1 MTSVDKPRIQNKAF
15 PKGRLAIE
23 ARQPERTI
31 GAPAKPRDMMMT
43 QDLRNIAII
52 AHVDHGKTTLIDSI
66 MKQSGTFRENQQ
78 VDERVMDSGDLEK
91 ERGITILA
99 KPTSVNWKDTRI
111 NIIDTPGH
119 ADFGGEV
126 ERVLGMADGVILLT
140 DAAEGPMPQTK
151 FVLGKALK
159 QGLRPIVIINKI
171 DRSDGRPEEVVE
183 EVFDLF
189 VALDANEEQLD
200 FPILYASGR
209 DGWCVE
215 ELDDPRENLHPLLD
229 RIVAHVGAPVVDA
242 DAPFAMLATLLD
254 SDPYLGRCLVG
265 RVVQGTATVNAQ
277 VRAID
282 LDGKQVEAGRLTK
295 LLRFEGTD
303 RVPVDAVAAGDIIC
317 VAGLAKASVSDTI
330 GAPEVTV
337 PLKST
342 PIDPPTMSVTITVND
357 SPLAGREGKKV
368 TSTVIR
374 ERLLAEAETNVA
386 ITFAESGSKDA
397 FEIGGRGELQLGVL
411 IETMRRE
418 GFEMTVSRPRVLF
431 QTDDAGQKLE
441 PMEEVT
447 IDVDEEFSSAVVD
460 SMNQRK
466 GEMLDMRA
474 AGAGKTRIVFLAPSR
489 GLIGYQSRFLTQ
501 TRGTGVLNRIFH
513 SYASYKGDIVGRR
526 NGALISTDSGVA
538 VAYALFNLQDRGL
551 MFVAPQTPVYQGMIV
566 GEHNRNNDLEINV
579 LKGKQLTNVRASGS
593 DEAVKL
599 TPPKRMSLEEMM
611 AYINEDELLEVT
623 PENLRLRKMY
633 LNPHERKR
641 AARA

>member
-1 MTSVDKPRIQNKAF
+1 MT
-15 PKGRLAIE
+15 E
-23 ARQPERTI
+23 E
-31 GAPAKPRDMMMT
+31 
-43 QDLRNIAII
+43 LRNIAII

-78 VDERVMDSGDLEK
+78 VDERVMDSGDLER

-99 KPTSVNWKDTRI
+99 KPTSIQWKNVRI

-126 ERVLGMADGVILLT
+126 ERVLDMADGVILLT

-151 FVLGKALK
+151 FVLGKALG

-171 DRSDGRPEEVVE
+171 DRSDSRPEAVVD

-189 VALDANEEQLD
+189 VALDANDEQLD

-215 ELDDPRENLHPLLD
+215 DLGDERVNLNPLLD
-229 RIVAHVGAPVVDA
+229 RILAHVPKPEVDA
-242 DAPFAMLATLLD
+242 AKPFAMLATLLD
-254 SDPYLGRCLVG
+254 SDPYLGRCLTG
-265 RVVQGTATVNAQ
+265 RVIQGSAQ
-277 VRAID
+277 VNTNVRA
-282 LDGKQVEAGRLTK
+282 LNLNGEVVETGRLTK
-295 LLRFEGTD
+295 LLRFEGTQ
-303 RVPVDAVAAGDIIC
+303 RVPVDSVSAGDIIC
-317 VAGLAKASVSDTI
+317 VAGLVKASVSDTI
-330 GAPEVTV
+330 GAAEISQ
-337 PLKST
+337 PLAST

-386 ITFAESGSKDA
+386 ITFAESASKDA

-411 IETMRRE
+411 IEQMRRE

-431 QTDDAGQKLE
+431 QRDEAGNRTE
-441 PMEEVT
+441 PVEEVT
-447 IDVDEEFSSAVVD
+447 IDVDDEFVSTVVD
-460 SMNQRK
+460 SLNRRK
-466 GEMLDMRA
+466 GEMQDMRA
-474 AGAGKTRIVFLAPSR
+474 AGTGKTRIVFLAPSR

-501 TRGTGVLNRIFH
+501 TRGTGVLNRVFH
-513 SYASYKGDIVGRR
+513 EYAPYKGTIEGRR
-526 NGALISTDSGVA
+526 NGALISTESGTA
-538 VAYALFNLQDRGL
+538 VAYALFNLQDRGI
-551 MFVAPQTPVYQGMIV
+551 MFVNPQTAVYQGMIV

-593 DEAVKL
+593 DEAVRL
-599 TPPKRMSLEEMM
+599 VPARQMSLEQMM
-611 AYINEDELLEVT
+611 AYINEDELVEVT
-623 PENLRLRKMY
+623 PQNLRLRKMY
-633 LNPHERKR
+633 LDPHERKR
-641 AARA
+641 AARAS

>member
-1 MTSVDKPRIQNKAF
+1 
-15 PKGRLAIE
+15 
-23 ARQPERTI
+23 
-31 GAPAKPRDMMMT
+31 MT
-43 QDLRNIAII
+43 QELRNIAII

-66 MKQSGTFRENQQ
+66 MKQSGMFRDNQM
-78 VDERVMDSGDLEK
+78 VDERMMDSGDLEK

-99 KPTSVNWKDTRI
+99 KPTSIMWRDIRI

-151 FVLGKALK
+151 FVLGKALA

-171 DRSDGRPEEVVE
+171 DRGDARPEEVVD

-189 VALDANEEQLD
+189 VALDANEQQLE

-209 DGWCVE
+209 DGWCVR
-215 ELDDPRENLHPLLD
+215 ELENPRDNLHPLLD
-229 RIVAHVGAPVVDA
+229 VILDHVPQPDVAH

-265 RVVQGTATVNAQ
+265 RVMQGQASVNDS
-277 VRAID
+277 VRGLN
-282 LDGKQVEAGRLTK
+282 LDGQVVENGRLTK
-295 LLRFEGTD
+295 LLRFEGTS
-303 RVPVDAVAAGDIIC
+303 RVPVDKVMAGDIVCI
-317 VAGLAKASVSDTI
+317 AGLTKSSVSDTI
-330 GAPEVTV
+330 CVPEVTV
-337 PLKST
+337 PLRST
-342 PIDPPTMSVTITVND
+342 PIDPPTMSVNITVND

-386 ITFAESGSKDA
+386 ITFTESSNRDA

-418 GFEMTVSRPRVLF
+418 GFEMTVSRPRVLY
-431 QTDDAGQKLE
+431 QQAEDGGRLE
-441 PMEEVT
+441 PIEEVT
-447 IDVDEEFSSAVVD
+447 IDVDEEYASAVVD
-460 SMNQRK
+460 SLNRRK
-466 GEMLDMRA
+466 GEMMDMRS
-474 AGAGKTRIVFLAPSR
+474 AGAGKTRLLFLAPSR

-513 SYASYKGDIVGRR
+513 SFGPHKGLIESRR
-526 NGALISTDSGVA
+526 NGALISTDSGMA
-538 VAYALFNLQDRGL
+538 VAYALFNLQDRGQ
-551 MFVAPQTPVYQGMIV
+551 MFVGPQTAVYQGMIV
-566 GEHNRNNDLEINV
+566 GEHSRGNDLEINV

-593 DEAVKL
+593 DDAVKL
-599 TPPKRMSLEEMM
+599 VPAVRMSLEEMM

-623 PENLRLRKMY
+623 PTNLRLRKQY
-633 LNPHERKR
+633 LCPHERKR

>member
-1 MTSVDKPRIQNKAF
+1 
-15 PKGRLAIE
+15 
-23 ARQPERTI
+23 
-31 GAPAKPRDMMMT
+31 MMT
-43 QDLRNIAII
+43 QELRNIAII

-66 MKQSGTFRENQQ
+66 MKQSGTFRDNQH

-99 KPTSVNWKDTRI
+99 KPTSVQWKDVRI

-126 ERVLGMADGVILLT
+126 ERVLDMADGVILLT

-159 QGLRPIVIINKI
+159 QGLRPMVIINKI
-171 DRSDGRPEEVVE
+171 DRSDSRAEDVVD

-215 ELDDPRENLHPLLD
+215 DLEDERVNLHPLLD
-229 RIVAHVGAPVVDA
+229 RILTHVDCPDVDA
-242 DAPFAMLATLLD
+242 QKPFAMLATLLD
-254 SDPYLGRCLVG
+254 SDPYLGRCLIG
-265 RVVQGTATVNAQ
+265 RVIQGATNVNAS
-277 VRAID
+277 VRAIN
-282 LDGKQVEAGRLTK
+282 LDGDTVETGRLTK
-295 LLRFEGTD
+295 LLRFEGTQ
-303 RVPVDAVAAGDIIC
+303 RVPVNEVSAGDIIC
-317 VAGLAKASVSDTI
+317 VAGLTKASVSDTI
-330 GAPEVTV
+330 GTPDITE
-337 PLKST
+337 PLSST

-386 ITFAESGSKDA
+386 ITFAESASKDA

-411 IETMRRE
+411 IEQMRRE

-431 QTDDAGQKLE
+431 QTNEAGNRIE

-447 IDVDEEFSSAVVD
+447 IDVDDEFSSTVVD
-460 SMNQRK
+460 SMSRRK

-513 SYASYKGDIVGRR
+513 SYAPYRGDVEGRR

-551 MFVAPQTPVYQGMIV
+551 MFVNPQTPVYQGMIV

-599 TPPKRMSLEEMM
+599 VPAKQMSLEQMM
-611 AYINEDELLEVT
+611 AYINEDELVEVT
-623 PENLRLRKMY
+623 PQSLRLRKMF
-633 LNPHERKR
+633 LDPHERKR
-641 AARA
+641 AARAS

>member
-1 MTSVDKPRIQNKAF
+1 
-15 PKGRLAIE
+15 
-23 ARQPERTI
+23 
-31 GAPAKPRDMMMT
+31 MT
-43 QDLRNIAII
+43 QELRNIAII

-66 MKQSGTFRENQQ
+66 MKQSGMFRDNQT
-78 VDERVMDSGDLEK
+78 VDERMMDSGDLEK

-99 KPTSVNWKDTRI
+99 KPTSIMWRDIRI

-151 FVLGKALK
+151 FVLGKALA

-171 DRSDGRPEEVVE
+171 DRGDARPEEVVD

-189 VALDANEEQLD
+189 VALDASEQQLE

-209 DGWCVE
+209 DGWCVR
-215 ELDDPRENLHPLLD
+215 ELEDPRDNLHPLLD
-229 RIVAHVGAPVVDA
+229 VILDHVPQPDVAH

-265 RVVQGTATVNAQ
+265 RVMQGQASVNDS
-277 VRAID
+277 VRGLS
-282 LDGKQVEAGRLTK
+282 LDGQVIENGRLTK
-295 LLRFEGTD
+295 LLRFEGTS
-303 RVPVDAVAAGDIIC
+303 RVPVDKVMAGDIVCI
-317 VAGLAKASVSDTI
+317 AGLTKSSVSDTI
-330 GAPEVTV
+330 CVPEVTV
-337 PLKST
+337 PLRST
-342 PIDPPTMSVTITVND
+342 PIDPPTMSVNITVND

-386 ITFAESGSKDA
+386 ITFTESSNRDA

-418 GFEMTVSRPRVLF
+418 GFEMTVSRPRVLY
-431 QTDDAGQKLE
+431 QQADDGSRLE
-441 PMEEVT
+441 PIEEVT
-447 IDVDEEFSSAVVD
+447 IDVDEEYASAVVD
-460 SMNQRK
+460 SLNRRK
-466 GEMLDMRA
+466 GEMLDMRS
-474 AGAGKTRIVFLAPSR
+474 AGAGKTRLLFLAPSR

-513 SYASYKGDIVGRR
+513 SFGPHKGPIESRR
-526 NGALISTDSGVA
+526 NGALISTDSGMA
-538 VAYALFNLQDRGL
+538 VAYALFNLQDRGQ
-551 MFVAPQTPVYQGMIV
+551 MFVGPQTAVYQGMIV
-566 GEHNRNNDLEINV
+566 GEHSRGNDLEINV

-593 DEAVKL
+593 DDAVKL
-599 TPPKRMSLEEMM
+599 VPPLRMSLEEMM

-623 PENLRLRKMY
+623 PTNLRLRKQY
-633 LNPHERKR
+633 LCPHERKK

>member
-1 MTSVDKPRIQNKAF
+1 
-15 PKGRLAIE
+15 
-23 ARQPERTI
+23 
-31 GAPAKPRDMMMT
+31 MT
-43 QDLRNIAII
+43 QELRNIAII

-66 MKQSGTFRENQQ
+66 MKQSGMFRDNQM
-78 VDERVMDSGDLEK
+78 VDERMMDSGDLEK

-99 KPTSVNWKDTRI
+99 KPTSIMWRDIRI

-151 FVLGKALK
+151 FVLGKALA

-171 DRSDGRPEEVVE
+171 DRGDARPEEVVD

-189 VALDANEEQLD
+189 VALDANEQQLE

-209 DGWCVE
+209 DGWCVR
-215 ELDDPRENLHPLLD
+215 ELEDPRDNLHPLLD
-229 RIVAHVGAPVVDA
+229 VILDHVPQPDVAH

-265 RVVQGTATVNAQ
+265 RVMQGQASVNDS
-277 VRAID
+277 VRGLN
-282 LDGKQVEAGRLTK
+282 LDGQVVENGRLTK
-295 LLRFEGTD
+295 LLRFEGTS
-303 RVPVDAVAAGDIIC
+303 RVPVDKVMAGDIVCI
-317 VAGLAKASVSDTI
+317 AGLTKSSVSDTI
-330 GAPEVTV
+330 CVPEVTV
-337 PLKST
+337 PLRST
-342 PIDPPTMSVTITVND
+342 PIDPPTMSVNITVND

-386 ITFAESGSKDA
+386 ITFTESSNRDA

-418 GFEMTVSRPRVLF
+418 GFEMTVSRPRVLY
-431 QTDDAGQKLE
+431 QQAEDGGRLE
-441 PMEEVT
+441 PIEEVT
-447 IDVDEEFSSAVVD
+447 IDVDEEYASAVVD
-460 SMNQRK
+460 SLNRRK
-466 GEMLDMRA
+466 GEMMDMRS
-474 AGAGKTRIVFLAPSR
+474 AGAGKTRLLFLAPSR

-513 SYASYKGDIVGRR
+513 SFGPHKGPIESRR
-526 NGALISTDSGVA
+526 NGALISTDSGMA
-538 VAYALFNLQDRGL
+538 VAYALFNLQDRGQ
-551 MFVAPQTPVYQGMIV
+551 MFVGPQTAVYQGMIV
-566 GEHNRNNDLEINV
+566 GEHSRGNDLEINV

-593 DEAVKL
+593 DDAVKL
-599 TPPKRMSLEEMM
+599 VPAVRMSLEEMM

-623 PENLRLRKMY
+623 PTNLRLRKQY
-633 LNPHERKR
+633 LCPHERKR

>member
-1 MTSVDKPRIQNKAF
+1 
-15 PKGRLAIE
+15 
-23 ARQPERTI
+23 
-31 GAPAKPRDMMMT
+31 MMT
-43 QDLRNIAII
+43 QELRNIAII

-66 MKQSGTFRENQQ
+66 MKQSGTFRDNQH

-99 KPTSVNWKDTRI
+99 KPTSVQWKDVRI

-126 ERVLGMADGVILLT
+126 ERVLDMADGVILLT

-159 QGLRPIVIINKI
+159 QGLRPMVIINKI
-171 DRSDGRPEEVVE
+171 DRSDSRAEDVVD

-215 ELDDPRENLHPLLD
+215 DLEDERVNLHPLLD
-229 RIVAHVGAPVVDA
+229 HILTHVDCPDVDA
-242 DAPFAMLATLLD
+242 QKPFAMLATLLD
-254 SDPYLGRCLVG
+254 SDPYLGRCLIG
-265 RVVQGTATVNAQ
+265 RVIQGATNVNAS
-277 VRAID
+277 VRAIN
-282 LDGKQVEAGRLTK
+282 LDGDTVETGRLTK
-295 LLRFEGTD
+295 LLRFEGTQ
-303 RVPVDAVAAGDIIC
+303 RVPVNEVSAGDIIC
-317 VAGLAKASVSDTI
+317 VAGLTKASVSDTI
-330 GAPEVTV
+330 GTPDITE
-337 PLKST
+337 PLSST

-386 ITFAESGSKDA
+386 ITFAESASKDA

-411 IETMRRE
+411 IEQMRRE

-431 QTDDAGQKLE
+431 QTNEAGNRIE

-447 IDVDEEFSSAVVD
+447 IDVDDEFSSTVVD
-460 SMNQRK
+460 SMNRRK

-513 SYASYKGDIVGRR
+513 SYAPYRGDVEGRR

-551 MFVAPQTPVYQGMIV
+551 MFVNPQTPVYQGMIV

-599 TPPKRMSLEEMM
+599 VPAKQMSLEQMM
-611 AYINEDELLEVT
+611 AYINEDELVEVT
-623 PENLRLRKMY
+623 PQSLRLRKMF
-633 LNPHERKR
+633 LDPHERKR
-641 AARA
+641 AARAS

>member
-1 MTSVDKPRIQNKAF
+1 
-15 PKGRLAIE
+15 
-23 ARQPERTI
+23 
-31 GAPAKPRDMMMT
+31 MMT
-43 QDLRNIAII
+43 QELRNIAII

-66 MKQSGTFRENQQ
+66 MKQSGTFRDNQY

-99 KPTSVNWKDTRI
+99 KPTSVQWRDVRI

-126 ERVLGMADGVILLT
+126 ERVLDMADGVILLT

-159 QGLRPIVIINKI
+159 QGLRPMVIINKI
-171 DRSDGRPEEVVE
+171 DRSDSRAEEVVD

-189 VALDANEEQLD
+189 VALDANEDQLD
-200 FPILYASGR
+200 FPVLYASGR

-215 ELDDPRENLHPLLD
+215 DLRDERVNLHPLLNG
-229 RIVAHVGAPVVDA
+229 ILAHVESPHVDA
-242 DAPFAMLATLLD
+242 QKPFAMLATLLD
-254 SDPYLGRCLVG
+254 SDPYLGRCLIG
-265 RVVQGTATVNAQ
+265 RVIQGTTNVNAS
-277 VRAID
+277 VRAIN
-282 LDGKQVEAGRLTK
+282 LNGETVESGRLTK
-295 LLRFEGTD
+295 LLRFEGTH
-303 RVPVDAVAAGDIIC
+303 RVPVNQVSAGDIIC
-317 VAGLAKASVSDTI
+317 VAGLTKASVSDTI
-330 GAPEVTV
+330 GSPSITQ
-337 PLKST
+337 PLSST

-357 SPLAGREGKKV
+357 SPLAGHDGKKV
-368 TSTVIR
+368 TSTLIR
-374 ERLLAEAETNVA
+374 ERLLAEAEINVA
-386 ITFAESGSKDA
+386 ITFAESASSDA
-397 FEIGGRGELQLGVL
+397 FEIGGRGELQLGIL
-411 IETMRRE
+411 IEQMRRE

-431 QTDDAGQKLE
+431 QTDEVGNRIE

-447 IDVDEEFSSAVVD
+447 IDVDDAFSSAVID
-460 SMNQRK
+460 SMNRRK

-474 AGAGKTRIVFLAPSR
+474 AGAGKTRIVFCAPSR

-513 SYASYKGDIVGRR
+513 CYARYKGDIKGRR
-526 NGALISTDSGVA
+526 NGVLISTNSGVA

-551 MFVAPQTPVYQGMIV
+551 MFVNPQTPVYQGMIV

-599 TPPKRMSLEEMM
+599 VPAKKMSLEQMM
-611 AYINEDELLEVT
+611 AYINDDELVEVT
-623 PENLRLRKMY
+623 PKSLRLRKMF
-633 LNPHERKR
+633 LDPHERKR
-641 AARA
+641 AARSS

>member
-1 MTSVDKPRIQNKAF
+1 M
-15 PKGRLAIE
+15 
-23 ARQPERTI
+23 
-31 GAPAKPRDMMMT
+31 
-43 QDLRNIAII
+43 
-52 AHVDHGKTTLIDSI
+52 
-66 MKQSGTFRENQQ
+66 
-78 VDERVMDSGDLEK
+78 
-91 ERGITILA
+91 
-99 KPTSVNWKDTRI
+99 
-111 NIIDTPGH
+111 
-119 ADFGGEV
+119 
-126 ERVLGMADGVILLT
+126 
-140 DAAEGPMPQTK
+140 
-151 FVLGKALK
+151 
-159 QGLRPIVIINKI
+159 VIINKI
-171 DRSDGRPEEVVE
+171 DRSDSRAEEVVD

-215 ELDDPRENLHPLLD
+215 DLEDERVNLHPLLD
-229 RIVAHVGAPVVDA
+229 RILTHVNCPDVDA
-242 DAPFAMLATLLD
+242 QKPFAMLATLLD
-254 SDPYLGRCLVG
+254 SDPYLGRCLIG
-265 RVVQGTATVNAQ
+265 RVIQGATNVNAS
-277 VRAID
+277 VRAIN
-282 LDGKQVEAGRLTK
+282 LDGDTVETGRLTK
-295 LLRFEGTD
+295 LLRFEGTQ
-303 RVPVDAVAAGDIIC
+303 RVPVNEVSAGDIIC
-317 VAGLAKASVSDTI
+317 VAGLTKASVSDTI
-330 GAPEVTV
+330 GTPDITE
-337 PLKST
+337 PLSST

-386 ITFAESGSKDA
+386 ITFAESASKDA

-411 IETMRRE
+411 IEQMRRE

-431 QTDDAGQKLE
+431 QTDEAGNRIE

-447 IDVDEEFSSAVVD
+447 IDVDDEFSSAVVD
-460 SMNQRK
+460 SMNRRK

-513 SYASYKGDIVGRR
+513 SYAPYRGDVEGRR

-551 MFVAPQTPVYQGMIV
+551 MFVNPQTPVYQGMIV

-599 TPPKRMSLEEMM
+599 VPAKQMSLEQMM
-611 AYINEDELLEVT
+611 AYINEDELVEVT
-623 PENLRLRKMY
+623 PQSLRLRKMF
-633 LNPHERKR
+633 LDPHERKR
-641 AARA
+641 AARAS